1 MSAKYFR
8 GKYNTQSPNWLLT
21 KYSILIGSLFPS
33 VKLTADIIS
42 PLISKQYFAA
52 VQPHISFYIAS

>member
-1 MSAKYFR
+1 MSA
-8 GKYNTQSPNWLLT
+8 KYNTQSPNWLLT